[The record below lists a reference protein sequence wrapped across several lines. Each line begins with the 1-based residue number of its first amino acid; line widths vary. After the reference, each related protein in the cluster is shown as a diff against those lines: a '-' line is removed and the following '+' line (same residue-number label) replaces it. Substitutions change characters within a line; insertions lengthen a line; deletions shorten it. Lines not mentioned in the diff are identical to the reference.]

1 MGFFIGLN
9 IYMEQQ
15 ELFKKDVTRWI
26 YESPDGGSTL
36 YRRRAND
43 PHHKRELVKQLD
55 DEFKDY
61 RDWMYKQDWTE
72 LSKNPMVKESIDKLR
87 VLVELIKE

>member
-15 ELFKKDVTRWI
+15 ELFNDKWI

-36 YRRRAND
+36 YRRKAND

-55 DEFKDY
+55 TEYKDY
-61 RDWMYKQDWTE
+61 RNWVYKQDWAE
-72 LSKNPMVKESIDKLR
+72 LSKHDMIKEQLDKLR
-87 VLVELIKE
+87 VLVELLRE

>member
-1 MGFFIGLN
+1 VGFFIGLN

-15 ELFKKDVTRWI
+15 ELFKKDATRWI